1 MKILKVGDKA
11 KAAGETCQAFT
22 SITYQ
27 LHDVPFSDGSGL
39 TKNILAG
46 VCDVCGAV
54 TVIPHQS
61 TPAICSTL
69 AQQHNFVY

>member
-1 MKILKVGDKA
+1 MKNLKIGDTA
-11 KAAGETCQAFT
+11 KAAYETCQTFNG
-22 SITYQ
+22 ITYQ
-27 LHDVPFSDGSGL
+27 LRDVPFSDGSGL

-61 TPAICSTL
+61 TPAIGSTL
-69 AQQHNFVY
+69 AQQHNFV